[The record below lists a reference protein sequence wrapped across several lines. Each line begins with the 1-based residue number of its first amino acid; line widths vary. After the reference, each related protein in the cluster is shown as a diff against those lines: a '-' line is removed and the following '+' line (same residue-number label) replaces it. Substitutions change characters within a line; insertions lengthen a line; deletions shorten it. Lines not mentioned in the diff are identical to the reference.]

1 MLARFPFECDSVKLK
16 TYCDVAASICL
27 VLTVQTTKIKLEA
40 LGLEYVFLLIW
51 LHSIKIIIMRK
62 RALPRR
68 PSSVPGIFRRE
79 GTKECRQCTAAPI
92 SVRQKEIGGKKKKA
106 TSCKPI
112 WKGLATLI
120 ASVELQK
127 SCQVGVLPD
136 TRKCYNSDQ
145 ITCANGY

>member
-92 SVRQKEIGGKKKKA
+92 SVGQKEIGGKKKKA

-112 WKGLATLI
+112 WNLYFHP
-120 ASVELQK
+120 VK
-127 SCQVGVLPD
+127 STAQSPIVGVTDYIGRQPSNLF
-136 TRKCYNSDQ
+136 SL
-145 ITCANGY
+145 